1 MGMVLF
7 LGGDVIFLMREVEDC
22 ASTGD
27 GERES
32 ELVLDKGVLGG
43 EVDFSLASKVG
54 SVFILF
60 SSSVSSNMA
69 VVSLLASEGF
79 SFFLKC
85 SEQRPSDPNNL

>member
-1 MGMVLF
+1 MF
-7 LGGDVIFLMREVEDC
+7 KCGDVIFLIREVEDC
-22 ASTGD
+22 ASLLGD

-32 ELVLDKGVLGG
+32 ELVLDNGVLGG
-43 EVDFSLASKVG
+43 EVVFSSASKVG
-54 SVFILF
+54 SVFILL

>member
-1 MGMVLF
+1 M
-7 LGGDVIFLMREVEDC
+7 EDC
-22 ASTGD
+22 ASLTGD

-32 ELVLDKGVLGG
+32 EIVLDNGVLGG
-43 EVDFSLASKVG
+43 EVVFSLASKVG
-54 SVFILF
+54 LVSISF

-85 SEQRPSDPNNL
+85 LEHRPSVPNNL